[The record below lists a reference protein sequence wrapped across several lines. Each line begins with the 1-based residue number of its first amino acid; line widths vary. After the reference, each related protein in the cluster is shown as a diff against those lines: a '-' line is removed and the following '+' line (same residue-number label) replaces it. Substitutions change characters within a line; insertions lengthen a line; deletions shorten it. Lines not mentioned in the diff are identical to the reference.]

1 VRRFNMP
8 VDRFLRAPVGTMR
21 AVLTRQIMLSPDQQA
36 EAVRQLAAAYAKYQ
50 STAAKP
56 K

>member
-1 VRRFNMP
+1 
-8 VDRFLRAPVGTMR
+8 MR

-36 EAVRQLAAAYAKYQ
+36 EAVRQLDAAYAKYQ
-50 STAAKP
+50 NTAAKP

>member
-1 VRRFNMP
+1 
-8 VDRFLRAPVGTMR
+8 MR

-36 EAVRQLAAAYAKYQ
+36 EAVRQLDRAHAEFQ
-50 STAAKP
+50 RTAAKP

>member
-8 VDRFLRAPVGTMR
+8 IAQFLRAPVGTMR
-21 AVLTRQIMLSPDQQA
+21 AVLTRQILLTPEQQA
-36 EAVRQLAAAYAKYQ
+36 EAVRQLDAAYAEYQ
-50 STAAKP
+50 TTAAKA